1 MSAFLEFLLACPH
14 RSQTRAFTLRQR
26 CYTVCLDCGRELPYS
41 WVQMRTLNDTEHEK
55 VRPLLSEPTSEAA
68 WKEQSAAR
76 QGIPRYASG
85 LEARAPAQ
93 VRPAFRNSHSLKL
106 PRCRPLLARTA
117 NRTG

>member
-14 RSQTRAFTLRQR
+14 RRQTRAFTLEQR
-26 CYTVCLDCGRELPYS
+26 CYTVCLDCGGELPYS
-41 WVQMRTLNDTEHEK
+41 WVQMRTLNDAEPEPA
-55 VRPLLSEPTSEAA
+55 RPLLGEQSCEAA

-76 QGIPRYASG
+76 QGIPRHVSG
-85 LEARAPAQ
+85 LEARVPAQ

-117 NRTG
+117 HRTG